1 MASVLVIKGHPL
13 TAQESRSVNALT
25 SFLTSYKENHPNDEV
40 TVLDLYRDDIPEIDE
55 ELLSGWEALRAGADF
70 SSLSENQQQKIAR
83 FNELTEQFLAA
94 DKIVIANALW
104 NLNIP
109 TKLKAWFDTVN
120 VAGKTFKYTENG
132 PVGLVT
138 GKKALHIQSNGG
150 IYNGQDFTS
159 QYVKAILNFVGIEQV
174 DQLFIEGI
182 DYTPDRAEELMQAAL
197 DKAAAFGKDF

>member
-120 VAGKTFKYTENG
+120 VAGKTFRYTAEG
-132 PVGLVT
+132 PKGLAT
-138 GKKALHIQSNGG
+138 DKKVMHLQASGG
-150 IYNGQDFTS
+150 MYNGQDTGS
-159 QYVKAILNFVGIEQV
+159 QYMKTIFE
-174 DQLFIEGI
+174 FIGTDFSSLSVEGHA
-182 DYTPDRAEELMQAAL
+182 YQPEKAEEFLAEFLGKVETAAQE
-197 DKAAAFGKDF
+197 F